1 MQIEMRRAQWHP
13 HPQHAAAL
21 WVRLGGRELEFG
33 TVEFSRNVGGVTQTP
48 PHCVRARRD
57 RGAALE
63 KIAAVCPGKRG
74 APIIHQPCSPLPFFR
89 LDHPASTPTPVIVES
104 GSRLRLIEPD
114 SI

>member
-1 MQIEMRRAQWHP
+1 MQIEMRRAQLHP
-13 HPQHAAAL
+13 HPEHAAAL

-33 TVEFSRNVGGVTQTP
+33 TVEFSRNLGGVTQTP

-74 APIIHQPCSPLPFFR
+74 APISHQLRSPSPSFR
-89 LDHPASTPTPVIVES
+89 FDHPAFTRPLSLLNTGP
-104 GSRLRLIEPD
+104 GLRLVEPD